1 MAPDGEQP
9 ALHCL
14 SLQVRHERHHPKV
27 LFPVAVQRDQELM
40 TGGLQAVVRRQPS
53 HQLIQQDPNAL
64 GGL

>member
-1 MAPDGEQP
+1 MAPDGERP
-9 ALHCL
+9 ALHRL
-14 SLQVRHERHHPKV
+14 GLQVRHDRHHPKV
-27 LFPVAVQRDQELM
+27 LFPVAVQRNQALT